1 MNETNNEEQNKN
13 NRFYEKIKVL
23 TGEYKNNSGDKDDIW
38 GKIGKATNDYVNHI
52 SQNRDIFST
61 VLSSII
67 QKRYRTVIEQ
77 KQQDHKNLTDQ
88 IKDKVC
94 KRYFGGIVST
104 VSGILTT
111 SGGLTV
117 VLSLPAASIC
127 GVGLGAVLAGCAC
140 IKAGSHLCSLADSIG
155 KYSFEDELNSIQ
167 KAINELQQDITET
180 GNKSPEE
187 IDKDGHTNYH
197 NRVHIVYKLN
207 ELRRRCDA
215 LYNLLYDLAKDD
227 IIEMTKDD
235 VVELL
240 DSLFAVHSVEEQ
252 LNKFEITNN
261 DVANV
266 NLKDSA
272 KGKDINGDNMNK

>member
-1 MNETNNEEQNKN
+1 MNEINNGEQIEN

-23 TGEYKNNSGDKDDIW
+23 TEQYKNNSDDKDDTW
-38 GKIGKATNDYVNHI
+38 GKIGEATNDYIDHI

-67 QKRYRTVIEQ
+67 QKRYKTVIEQ

-127 GVGLGAVLAGCAC
+127 GVGCGAVLAGCAC

-155 KYSFEDELNSIQ
+155 KYSFEDELISIQ
-167 KAINELQQDITET
+167 KEINELQQDIKET
-180 GNKSPEE
+180 G
-187 IDKDGHTNYH
+187 DKQSNDIGQNGHTIFH
-197 NRVHIVYKLN
+197 NRFHIVYKLN
-207 ELRRRCDA
+207 DLRRRCDA
-215 LYNLLYDLAKDD
+215 LYNLLDDLAKDD

-252 LNKFEITNN
+252 LNSFEAKNN
-261 DVANV
+261 GIAGN
-266 NLKDSA
+266 NLND
-272 KGKDINGDNMNK
+272 GVQTKDINKSNI